1 VGCFWVL
8 FFNTTKTFN
17 LTPAPPEQP
26 NAVPVRPSRV
36 MSTASSDLRL
46 AVRGLRRN
54 PLFATVAILSLALG
68 IGANTAIFTL
78 IDQILLRKLPVR
90 APEELVMLYQEGPHN
105 GSNMGSRMHSYPMY
119 QDFQQRAEPLA
130 EVLCR
135 RQVSASLSVDNQTE
149 RVQAEMVS
157 GNYFS
162 MLGVMPALGR
172 VFNSQEDDRTYQGHP
187 VVVLS
192 YDYWAS
198 RFARDPGVLGMKV
211 LVNNSP
217 MTIVGVSAAG
227 FAGLDPAQSPQI
239 RVPMLMKPVMVPD
252 WSWVHMDDRRTRWV
266 QVFGRLK
273 PGNTVESAQAPLQ
286 GLFLQI
292 RNHET
297 TLPAAKNWS
306 PYIREQFMKGR
317 LQVASAAVGY
327 SGLRNEFSTALIVL
341 MCMVGLVLLIACANV
356 ANLLI
361 ARGFMRQKEIA
372 VRLSLGASRGRLVR
386 QLLVESL
393 VLAGVGGVAGL
404 ALAVVLTRG
413 LLSLIPSEGQPL
425 LIDAHPDLRILAFT
439 FGLTLITGVV
449 FGLLPAL
456 RASRP
461 DPWTTLKDTVG
472 SIAGTGGS
480 LFLRKGLVIA
490 QVALSFLL
498 LFGAGL
504 FVRSLQ
510 NLKTTQTGVAL
521 DNLITFA
528 VSPDLSGYDD
538 ERGTLFYRQLLERLR
553 SAPGVKSAGLA
564 SVPILSGDE
573 WDSTVA
579 VEGHR
584 AADGEDMQAF
594 MNALS
599 PGYFGTMQIRLLEG
613 RDFRESDAKETPTV
627 AVVNRRF
634 AEHFFKG
641 ASAVGKRLGR
651 GGGPNTKLTIEI
663 IGVVEDS
670 LYEGPRE
677 GVRRQVFVPN
687 WGRGSAAVYVRTM
700 TASAAAYNVVRNE
713 VKQIDSSMPVYR
725 MKTLQAQ
732 LDETLL
738 TDRLVALL
746 SAGFGLLATLL
757 ASIGLYGVMAFVV
770 ARRRKELGIRLAL
783 GAQPGR
789 VIWMVMREVVVL
801 LSIGLAVGIPA
812 AMTLGQ
818 FVSSQL
824 YGIQPRDPWIAG
836 GTMLLL
842 AVVSAAAGLIPAHR
856 ASRIDPILALR
867 YE

>member
-1 VGCFWVL
+1 
-8 FFNTTKTFN
+8 
-17 LTPAPPEQP
+17 
-26 NAVPVRPSRV
+26 
-36 MSTASSDLRL
+36 MSTVSSDLRL
-46 AVRGLRRN
+46 ALRGLRRN

-90 APEELVMLYQEGPHN
+90 APEELVMLYQAGPHN

-119 QDFQQRAEPLA
+119 QDFQQRAEPLS
-130 EVLCR
+130 EVICR
-135 RQVSASLSVDNQTE
+135 RQVAASLGVDNQTE

-162 MLGVMPALGR
+162 MLGVTPALGR
-172 VFNSQEDDRTYQGHP
+172 VFHSQEDDQSYQGHP

-192 YDYWAS
+192 YDYWVS

-239 RVPMLMKPVMVPD
+239 RVPIQMKPVMVPD
-252 WSWVHMDDRRTRWV
+252 WNWVHMDDRRTRWV

-273 PGNTVESAQAPLQ
+273 PGYTVESAQAPLQ
-286 GLFLQI
+286 GLFMQI
-292 RNHET
+292 RTYET
-297 TLPAAKNWS
+297 TLPAASTWS
-306 PYIREQFMKGR
+306 SYIREQFLKGS
-317 LQVASAAVGY
+317 LQVESAAVGY

-393 VLAGVGGVAGL
+393 VLAIAGGAAGL
-404 ALAVVLTRG
+404 GLAVVLTRG
-413 LLSLIPSEGQPL
+413 LLSLIPAEGQPL
-425 LIDAHPDLRILAFT
+425 LIDAHPDLRILAFA
-439 FGLTLITGVV
+439 FGLTLVTGIV

-480 LFLRKGLVIA
+480 LFLRKGLVTA

-510 NLKTTQTGVAL
+510 NLQTTETGVAL

-528 VSPDLSGYDD
+528 VSPDLNGYDD

-564 SVPILSGDE
+564 AVPILSGDE
-573 WDSTVA
+573 WDSTVT

-599 PGYFGTMQIRLLEG
+599 PGYFDTMQIRLLEG
-613 RDFRESDAKETPTV
+613 RDFRESDLQERPTV
-627 AVVNRRF
+627 AIVNRRF

-687 WGRGSAAVYVRTM
+687 WGRGGAAVYVRTM
-700 TASAAAYNVVRNE
+700 TASAAAYSVVRNE
-713 VKQIDSSMPVYR
+713 VKQLDSSMPVYR

-812 AMTLGQ
+812 AMALGR
-818 FVSSQL
+818 FVSAQL
-824 YGIQPRDPWIAG
+824 YGIEPRDPWIAG
-836 GTMLLL
+836 STMLLL

-867 YE
+867 HE